1 MCEREYG
8 TPQLVPGQPCPSGPG
23 AQEASFLAGSLP
35 HNEHQT
41 VQLPGWHTALP
52 HQSAH
57 RLQAIENIDAS
68 CVVDAAKCCVPH
80 GFYLVDL
87 AHPGRSRKNQAFHSF
102 LNDLE
107 RCNTLRIK
115 LYNILPGNANATT
128 HEANSA
134 ACQSAH
140 YHPSAVCR
148 NRRTSKLRH
157 LSSVV
162 LVGILPVSL

>member
-1 MCEREYG
+1 MSIKLYNFLVG
-8 TPQLVPGQPCPSGPG
+8 TLPSP
-23 AQEASFLAGSLP
+23 
-35 HNEHQT
+35 
-41 VQLPGWHTALP
+41 
-52 HQSAH
+52 AH
-57 RLQAIENIDAS
+57 RLQAIENLDAS

-115 LYNILPGNANATT
+115 LYNILPGNTNATT

-140 YHPSAVCR
+140 YHPSAAPMDTAHKRHRLKEENGYTLGESHVR
-148 NRRTSKLRH
+148 TRIGLWVGGRTQVVSRLFVRTS
-157 LSSVV
+157 
-162 LVGILPVSL
+162 GILNGAGD

>member
-1 MCEREYG
+1 MSIKLYNFLVG
-8 TPQLVPGQPCPSGPG
+8 TLPSP
-23 AQEASFLAGSLP
+23 
-35 HNEHQT
+35 
-41 VQLPGWHTALP
+41 
-52 HQSAH
+52 AH
-57 RLQAIENIDAS
+57 RLQAIENLDAS

-115 LYNILPGNANATT
+115 LYNILPGNTNATT

-157 LSSVV
+157 ISSVV